1 MPTKCV
7 VLYPVNKPIS
17 TGKLDHRFWIVD
29 VSLFYNMFRK
39 LLVIV
44 LFGLF
49 FLSKPVFAYEF
60 KVTSIG
66 EITVGSALSSK
77 IWRKSTKP
85 IIRGTATPGANISVS
100 IDGTALQVSAD
111 SAGNWTF
118 TPQSTLSAADHTIK
132 VTNVSNSVEQTTTVA
147 AGSTVDANTQTEYNN
162 GGIKTLPRTGGTV
175 PTLLLLGFGSAL
187 ICIGGKYLI
196 SL

>member
-1 MPTKCV
+1 
-7 VLYPVNKPIS
+7 
-17 TGKLDHRFWIVD
+17 
-29 VSLFYNMFRK
+29 MFRK
-39 LLVIV
+39 LLILV

-49 FLSKPVFAYEF
+49 FLNKPVYAYEF
-60 KVTSIG
+60 KITSIG
-66 EITVGSALSSK
+66 EITVSSTLGSK

-111 SAGNWTF
+111 SSGNWTF
-118 TPQSTLSAADHTIK
+118 TPQSTLSVADHTLK

-162 GGIKTLPRTGGTV
+162 GGIRTLPRTGGTT
-175 PTLLLLGFGSAL
+175 PTILLLGFGTVL
-187 ICIGGKYLI
+187 ICIGKKYLI
-196 SL
+196 S